1 MYDYNKAAHLWLNEQ
16 YTHLPSQNIHTIMIN
31 NVYNKSIYLDA
42 MTPQQPPVE
51 VSTGRLQQG
60 QTNLC
65 ESFFFNVRRRNITT
79 IMHIMTDTPISAST
93 EAGKKKG
100 LRARG
105 RGSAFISPTVA
116 HS

>member
-51 VSTGRLQQG
+51 VSTGWLQQG

-65 ESFFFNVRRRNITT
+65 ESFFFFLMWGGET
-79 IMHIMTDTPISAST
+79 
-93 EAGKKKG
+93 
-100 LRARG
+100 
-105 RGSAFISPTVA
+105 
-116 HS
+116 